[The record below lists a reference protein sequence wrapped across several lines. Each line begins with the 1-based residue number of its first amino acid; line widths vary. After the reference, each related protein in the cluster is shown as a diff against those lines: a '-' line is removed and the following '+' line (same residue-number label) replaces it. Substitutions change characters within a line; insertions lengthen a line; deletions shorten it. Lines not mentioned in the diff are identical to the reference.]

1 MSDDLRIRPAVR
13 EAVRRARAAGVAV
26 TLATGRAFHSAL
38 PFARRLGITRPLICY
53 QGGLIKS
60 PVDGTVLHEAT
71 FSRPLAHELIVWVT
85 ARGQQPFRLPSGTH
99 GAAEALNGWSFEP
112 GKIEVAV
119 FLGGA
124 MYLERLEQGIEFYHR
139 YFGEHI
145 RQVADLP
152 ASLHTAPTKSM
163 LIAHPATCDEIL
175 PELKAAFAGRLQI
188 VRSHPLFVEAV
199 PPGVSKGQGL
209 ARLAAHLRIPQAAT
223 IAVGDNENDLAMIEW
238 AGLGVAMGNATSEVK
253 AAADWIAP
261 TVAEDGVAAVVERFI
276 CSGSMSTSIVPA
288 DHPEAID
295 RAVSVLRQGGL
306 VAFPTDTVYGV
317 GAHAFDP
324 QAVAQL
330 YEVKKRSRS
339 KAIPLL
345 LADVA
350 GLVLVAEPIPPLA
363 ERLAE
368 RFWPGPLTLV
378 LPRRTVV
385 PDVVTAGGHSVAVR
399 VPDHSVARA
408 LIAALG
414 APLATTSANRSG
426 EPSPVTAE
434 EVMAQLGGRI
444 DLILDGGACPGGV
457 SSTVLDMTASP
468 PVVLRLGPVS
478 AEEIERMIVSRRG

>member
-1 MSDDLRIRPAVR
+1 MR
-13 EAVRRARAAGVAV
+13 
-26 TLATGRAFHSAL
+26 TL
-38 PFARRLGITRPLICY
+38 
-53 QGGLIKS
+53 
-60 PVDGTVLHEAT
+60 
-71 FSRPLAHELIVWVT
+71 
-85 ARGQQPFRLPSGTH
+85 
-99 GAAEALNGWSFEP
+99 
-112 GKIEVAV
+112 
-119 FLGGA
+119 
-124 MYLERLEQGIEFYHR
+124 
-139 YFGEHI
+139 
-145 RQVADLP
+145 
-152 ASLHTAPTKSM
+152 
-163 LIAHPATCDEIL
+163 IL
-175 PELKAAFAGRLQI
+175 
-188 VRSHPLFVEAV
+188 
-199 PPGVSKGQGL
+199 
-209 ARLAAHLRIPQAAT
+209 
-223 IAVGDNENDLAMIEW
+223 
-238 AGLGVAMGNATSEVK
+238 
-253 AAADWIAP
+253 
-261 TVAEDGVAAVVERFI
+261 
-276 CSGSMSTSIVPA
+276 PA

-350 GLVLVAEPIPPLA
+350 SLPLVAEPIPPLA
-363 ERLAE
+363 ERLAK

-385 PDVVTAGGHSVAVR
+385 PDMITAGGHSVAVR
-399 VPDHSVARA
+399 VPDHPVARA

-426 EPSPVTAE
+426 EPSPATAG

-457 SSTVLDMTASP
+457 SSTVLDVTASP
-468 PVVLRLGPVS
+468 PVVLRPGPVS